1 MLYTLAMPSMQQMQL
16 DVSPNVLS
24 ELMSYARRA
33 RQALAQADLALQ
45 AKHRNLHGRA
55 MLAPTCTCQSIG
67 PSNVLV
73 HSNRLFLEC
82 VSCQTANDSRAHA
95 SPQPTNARRCMQTRL
110 GAQSMSPKHASGTTA
125 PIHVNL
131 TPQARRRNL
140 RGRAM
145 LAPTPLR
152 KQPPAARQ
160 RHLRSN
166 RRLPQ
171 THIDTSKKRFAG
183 ERRGGHCPPD
193 RAIRRDTS

>member
-1 MLYTLAMPSMQQMQL
+1 MQQMQL

-110 GAQSMSPKHASGTTA
+110 GAQSMSPKRASGATSPCTSQFNASSKAQKPTRASNARPYAVTQATA
-125 PIHVNL
+125 CSTA
-131 TPQARRRNL
+131 TP
-140 RGRAM
+140 
-145 LAPTPLR
+145 PT
-152 KQPPAARQ
+152 KQSTAASNTH
-160 RHLRSN
+160 RHK
-166 RRLPQ
+166 Q
-171 THIDTSKKRFAG
+171 KK
-183 ERRGGHCPPD
+183 
-193 RAIRRDTS
+193 IRR